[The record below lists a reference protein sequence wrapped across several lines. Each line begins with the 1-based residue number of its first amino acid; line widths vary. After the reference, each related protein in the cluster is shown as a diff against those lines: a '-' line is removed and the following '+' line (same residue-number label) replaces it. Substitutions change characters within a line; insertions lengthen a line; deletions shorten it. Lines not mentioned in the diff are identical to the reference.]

1 MRPGTSGSPVFVY
14 DEKNECMYII
24 AILMGSFEYDEMF
37 GTSVMYQAIPLY
49 PALQRME
56 VNFPTHIRGI
66 RLEAQDALGKQDF
79 KQSIANLTK
88 AGDDT
93 GYFDSI
99 RSNNSSGS
107 SSGPSSAPPQLT
119 TPRLSRPADRGADL
133 ELSHGASHPALSQL
147 YHSTPKIQRTR
158 HNTEHEESYS
168 GAASQTDTATRLT
181 APEVP
186 PRRNEVSS
194 VRQGTSQSQHQ
205 PYTTHSIPSAVS
217 PTVSSIAASSMP
229 VVTASTIPKRSG
241 GPIPSNNRGPVP
253 SNKR

>member
-1 MRPGTSGSPVFVY
+1 
-14 DEKNECMYII
+14 
-24 AILMGSFEYDEMF
+24 MGSFEYDERF

-56 VNFPTHIRGI
+56 LNFPTHIRGI
-66 RLEAQDALGKQDF
+66 RLEAQDTLGKQDF

-99 RSNNSSGS
+99 CSNSSS
-107 SSGPSSAPPQLT
+107 DTSSGPSSAPPQLT
-119 TPRLSRPADRGADL
+119 TPRLSRPPGSAADL
-133 ELSHGASHPALSQL
+133 ELGHGASHPALPQL
-147 YHSTPKIQRTR
+147 YHSTPKSQRTR
-158 HNTEHEESYS
+158 HNSENEESYS
-168 GAASQTDTATRLT
+168 GAASQTDTATRLS

-186 PRRNEVSS
+186 PRRKEVTH
-194 VRQGTSQSQHQ
+194 VIQRTCQSQHQ
-205 PYTTHSIPSAVS
+205 SYTTPSIPSAVS

-229 VVTASTIPKRSG
+229 VETASTIPKRSG